1 MRIAVLR
8 GGKSLHYDES
18 LKTGEMVLSVLRDE
32 PRYRPLDIFVSKE
45 GEWHYMGQRQEPH
58 NLLKHVDLVWN
69 AMHGEFG
76 EDGKLGQLLSQMN
89 VPHTGSTSLHLAFS
103 LNKDLAKKVFSQHN
117 LLTPKHEVL
126 LGTISNED
134 LIRIFQTY
142 LHPVVVKPVSTRSSL
157 GERVAHSFNELKDSV
172 VEAFKHAER
181 VIVEELIRGDSAK
194 CGVVENFRGKSLYTL
209 IPTPSTFKSDVH
221 KEIERMA
228 SEAHRALGL
237 RHYSTSEF
245 VVTPKGKV
253 YILETTALP
262 VITPESHMHQSLEGV
277 GITPRE
283 FVNHVINMAI

>member
-1 MRIAVLR
+1 
-8 GGKSLHYDES
+8 
-18 LKTGEMVLSVLRDE
+18 
-32 PRYRPLDIFVSKE
+32 
-45 GEWHYMGQRQEPH
+45 
-58 NLLKHVDLVWN
+58 
-69 AMHGEFG
+69 
-76 EDGKLGQLLSQMN
+76 MN

-103 LNKDLAKKVFSQHN
+103 LNKDLAKKVFNQHN

-181 VIVEELIRGDSAK
+181 VMVEELIRGDSAK

-262 VITPESHMHQSLEGV
+262 VITPESHMNQSLEGV